1 MVVKRMPHRASKGL
15 ASMRYSC
22 LRRPHFRRGVRD
34 EAKNHYSHF
43 QVWRAGEMKVRIVTS
58 FVCRAVVGIGSFF
71 VSAYGVYSFE
81 FANLKQDTLAMGL
94 FCALPLL
101 SFPAFLLSFKSLRWS
116 VRMHWILAA
125 GYLAVYSM
133 LDWRTCS
140 EWGYCHGVARVVLQ
154 SLTAKPVQAVSAVAV
169 LNLAALLLQG
179 KRPSAQDNLF
189 CELAGKPD

>member
-1 MVVKRMPHRASKGL
+1 LVVKRMPPRAFKGL

-22 LRRPHFRRGVRD
+22 LRRPHFHRGAWD
-34 EAKNHYSHF
+34 EVEGNNSHF
-43 QVWRAGEMKVRIVTS
+43 QVWRVDQMKVRTVTP

-71 VSAYGVYSFE
+71 VSAYSIYSFE
-81 FANLKQDTLAMGL
+81 FANLKQDTFAMSL

-101 SFPAFLLSFKSLRWS
+101 SFPAFLLSFRSLLWS

-140 EWGYCHGVARVVLQ
+140 ERGYCHGAARIVLQ
-154 SLTAKPVQAVSAVAV
+154 TLTAKPVETVLAVAV
-169 LNLAALLLQG
+169 LNLAALLLRG
-179 KRPSAQDNLF
+179 KRPSAQD
-189 CELAGKPD
+189 ERKTISSAS